1 MVGFRQ
7 PVPRGSKRMMFLI
20 LEDMVHV
27 AFAGHDDC
35 SHGWGRYLPSRTK
48 TKEPKVSELPE
59 VGVECAQLIF
69 ALRPTPNGDV
79 QD

>member
-1 MVGFRQ
+1 MSLFVWWLCTALVGFRQ

-35 SHGWGRYLPSRTK
+35 SHGWGRYDPEF
-48 TKEPKVSELPE
+48 EPGALASDSE
-59 VGVECAQLIF
+59 
-69 ALRPTPNGDV
+69 GDS
-79 QD
+79 D